1 MWIVMYVI
9 WSIIAVV
16 AIIVE
21 LHTQYQIGWAT
32 SIASIAALITHA
44 TIGNQLLWVE
54 FVVFFAVWSLS
65 WFTLFLFYKKIKKKV
80 HDNEDG
86 YLEYINKTFS
96 TIKGN
101 DGEYGELKINSKIFR
116 FKSEDDI
123 KTGDKVIVK
132 SIKGVTFIVKKVGM

>member
-65 WFTLFLFYKKIKKKV
+65 WFTLFLFYKKIKKNV

>member
-1 MWIVMYVI
+1 MEIAMYVI
-9 WSIIAVV
+9 WAILAVV

-44 TIGNQLLWVE
+44 AIGNELFWLE

-65 WFTLFLFYKKIKKKV
+65 WFILFLLFKKIEKKI

-86 YLEYINKTFS
+86 YMEYINKTFKVV
-96 TIKGN
+96 KGN
-101 DGEYGELKINSKIFR
+101 NNEYGELKINSKIFR
-116 FKSEDDI
+116 FKSKDEI
-123 KTGDKVIVK
+123 KEGDTVTVK
-132 SIKGVTFIVKKVGM
+132 SIKGVTFIVKKEGN